1 MAPIAITLDDAR
13 EIVPL
18 LAFLREREIDARL
31 GATPGR
37 EIVVEPAATD
47 PAAVEVYV
55 ALHTWVDGGGSAL
68 TPRVGGR
75 GDPLPPARP
84 RPLPRP

>member
-37 EIVVEPAATD
+37 EIVGAPAAPD
-47 PAAVEVYV
+47 PAGVWVSV
-55 ALHTWVDGGGSAL
+55 ALQTGGDGGGRAL
-68 TPRVGGR
+68 PPRVGGR
-75 GDPLPPARP
+75 VYPLHPSRT
-84 RPLPRP
+84 RPLPSQ

>member
-31 GATPGR
+31 GATAER
-37 EIVVEPAATD
+37 EIVIEPSATD

-55 ALHTWVDGGGSAL
+55 ALHTWVDGGGSAMTL
-68 TPRVGGR
+68 RVGGR
-75 GDPLPPARP
+75 VYPMHAPQP
-84 RPLPRP
+84 RTSA